1 MQNNIAMK
9 NKERNIINNYA
20 QRKIKEKLPKERN
33 SLNNTFYLP
42 KRNVKKDFSDE
53 NKTEIHRNNFV
64 LNIKKI

>member
-1 MQNNIAMK
+1 MK
-9 NKERNIINNYA
+9 NNERNIINNYA

-33 SLNNTFYLP
+33 SLNNTFNLT